1 MRLMMSG
8 INVFVLAGG
17 DGLTNPYANTIEK
30 KVPTSSIISALE
42 DENVDNKD
50 DIMEIQEDKNKS
62 YSVWG
67 YSERDYNLKSNP
79 PKSGD
84 IIFITNKNAAIY
96 LGTVFKVIEAKELDF
111 IWAGRQTWR
120 YKIILKDVLRIFI
133 PYTVDEDIENWCQ
146 NHPFSPRLSSISHI
160 LNIYDNDLSAFDFRY
175 IIDKQLRKGPLQG
188 SLKVT
193 IENRLIGEEKMSNT
207 EIVLSRLENY
217 CIWVHFECI
226 MKEI

>member
-1 MRLMMSG
+1 MSG

-30 KVPTSSIISALE
+30 KVPTYSIISALE

-50 DIMEIQEDKNKS
+50 DIMEIQEDNKKS
-62 YSVWG
+62 YSIWG
-67 YSERDYNLKSNP
+67 YSEYDNNLKNNP

-84 IIFITNKNAAIY
+84 IIFITNRNAAIY
-96 LGTVFKVIEAKELDF
+96 VATVFKVIEAKGLDF
-111 IWAGRQTWR
+111 IWAGRQSWR

-133 PYTVDEDIENWCQ
+133 PYIVDKDIDIENWCQ
-146 NHPFSPRLSSISHI
+146 EHPFSPRVSSISHI
-160 LNIYDNDLSAFDFRY
+160 LELFNNGEYPVDFRY

-188 SLKVT
+188 SLKVA
-193 IENRLIGEEKMSNT
+193 IDYRVEGEETMSDM

-217 CIWVHFECI
+217 CMVAHFECI
-226 MKEI
+226 IKEI